1 MGETTQQVL
10 IREGHSSDID
20 RIYEIGTLCFT
31 DAWRKETVAH
41 DLEDNHSSWYIVAEI
56 DGDVVGYGCFWFVAD
71 EGQLVNIG
79 VHPSFRR
86 RKLGKLLLQKGI
98 EEAQRRQMKTMF
110 LEVRVSNTPA
120 QQMYEKF
127 GFQNLGLRKKVYELP
142 IEDGYVMEIKIQ

>member
-10 IREGHSSDID
+10 IREANSSDID

-41 DLEDNHSSWYIVAEI
+41 DLEDNHSSWYIVAEV
-56 DGDVVGYGCFWFVAD
+56 DGNVVGYGCFWFVAD

-86 RKLGKLLLQKGI
+86 RKLGELLLQKGI
-98 EEAQRRQMKTMF
+98 EEAQNRQMKTMF

-127 GFQNLGLRKKVYELP
+127 GFQKLPNDKYGYGMLLELP
-142 IEDGYVMEIKIQ
+142 